1 MKLVTSIAVSLTPTE
16 REKLSSDITIDIGY
30 LSANVIA
37 SFENYVA
44 KELCGVYMS
53 TSPTPIIERV
63 VLPPLNDFLTWYH
76 TISLRHLTADAIGD
90 SYLSFSTRVSAE
102 LTATLCTAM
111 FSFRP
116 WDGQTEVELKGVC
129 ISEEISELVQT
140 FVTDLLKSIVKH
152 LKK

>member
-1 MKLVTSIAVSLTPTE
+1 MKLVTSIAVSLTPAE
-16 REKLSSDITIDIGY
+16 REKLSSDIAIDIGY

-44 KELCGVYMS
+44 KELCGMYMS

-76 TISLRHLTADAIGD
+76 TITTSHITVDTMGV
-90 SYLSFSTRVSAE
+90 SYFSFSSGVSAE
-102 LTATLCTAM
+102 LTATLCSRT
-111 FSFRP
+111 FSFRS
-116 WDGQTEVELKGVC
+116 WDGKKEVELKGVC
-129 ISEEISELVQT
+129 ISEEISDLVQI